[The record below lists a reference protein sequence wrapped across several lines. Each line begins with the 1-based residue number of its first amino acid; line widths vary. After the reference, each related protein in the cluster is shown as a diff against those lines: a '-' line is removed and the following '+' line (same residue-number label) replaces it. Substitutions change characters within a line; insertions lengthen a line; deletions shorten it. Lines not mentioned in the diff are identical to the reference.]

1 VKNKKSGCYPLGIG
15 VVPSCVAY
23 AAMLRFVF
31 GVVSCLGAFGVMG
44 VVCLAP
50 VGMKFGELVVR

>member
-1 VKNKKSGCYPLGIG
+1 
-15 VVPSCVAY
+15 
-23 AAMLRFVF
+23 MLHFVF

-50 VGMKFGELVVR
+50 VGMKVAALVMCFSGDGFFGVDVVVMGGGEEMGLWW

>member
-44 VVCLAP
+44 VV
-50 VGMKFGELVVR
+50 GMKFGELVVR

>member
-1 VKNKKSGCYPLGIG
+1 VKNKKEWMLSSWYWCGAFMRGF
-15 VVPSCVAY
+15 Y

-44 VVCLAP
+44 VV
-50 VGMKFGELVVR
+50 GMKFGELVVR